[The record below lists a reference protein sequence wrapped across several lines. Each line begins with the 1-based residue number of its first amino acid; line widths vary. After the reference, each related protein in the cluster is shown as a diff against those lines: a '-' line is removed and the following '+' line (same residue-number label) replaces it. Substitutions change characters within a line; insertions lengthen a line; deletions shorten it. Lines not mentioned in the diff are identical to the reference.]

1 MLAPDIL
8 HVTAEALE
16 DARLVRATGEIDV
29 SSVDTLR
36 RELDA
41 ARGEAATVLL
51 DMSRVTFID
60 STGLH
65 LLLETS
71 RDSAGSDWGFVIVR
85 PSGVVQRLLQV
96 TGTADLLL
104 NGHRGPSFEDGPN
117 GRSRGAA

>member
-8 HVTAEALE
+8 NVTAESL
-16 DARLVRATGEIDV
+16 DGARLVRVTGEIDM
-29 SSVDTLR
+29 SSIDTLR

-41 ARGEAATVLL
+41 ARNMAATVLL

-71 RDSAGSDWGFVIVR
+71 RDSAGGDGGVVIVR

-96 TGTADLLL
+96 SGTADLLM
-104 NGHRGPSFEDGPN
+104 NGHSSAKRAVG
-117 GRSRGAA
+117 